1 MTAVFEIKWPN
12 IMPLGLLI
20 ESVVAIIVFGDPTHV
35 AEAPYNRGTSQKNGV
50 CVLTVLRPCSELMRL
65 GLAA

>member
-1 MTAVFEIKWPN
+1 
-12 IMPLGLLI
+12 MPLGLLI
-20 ESVVAIIVFGDPTHV
+20 EPVVAIIVFGDPTHV

-50 CVLTVLRPCSELMRL
+50 CVLTVLQPCGELMRL